1 MASDNIGRYLGLPP
15 IKATAVEEAE
25 IVEELPKKLS
35 ANAKVLSKTLSN
47 NITTP
52 NPKTEV
58 VESRQEQADSDFDY
72 ARTNMYSVIETGT
85 RALEELLD
93 VATQSQHPRAYEVLA
108 NTMKTLVDAN
118 KELVQLSKK
127 KAEESNNEGESQN
140 NGAVTNNNLFVGTTH
155 DLLKVLAG
163 MKNNESKNNI
173 SG

>member
-1 MASDNIGRYLGLPP
+1 M
-15 IKATAVEEAE
+15 KATVEEAE
-25 IVEELPKKLS
+25 IVEEQLPKKLS

-52 NPKTEV
+52 TPKSEV
-58 VESRQEQADSDFDY
+58 VESRKEQAENDFDY

-127 KAEESNNEGESQN
+127 KAEESNNEGVSQN
-140 NGAVTNNNLFVGTTH
+140 TGGVTNNNLFVGTTH

-163 MKNNESKNNI
+163 MKKDGNNS
-173 SG
+173 

>member
-15 IKATAVEEAE
+15 MKATVEEAE

-47 NITTP
+47 NMTTP
-52 NPKTEV
+52 VPKTEV
-58 VESRQEQADSDFDY
+58 VESRQEQADNDFDY

-85 RALEELLD
+85 KALEELLD

-127 KAEESNNEGESQN
+127 KAEESDNEGVSQN
-140 NGAVTNNNLFVGTTH
+140 TGGVTNNNLFVGTTH

-163 MKNNESKNNI
+163 MKKDGNNS
-173 SG
+173 